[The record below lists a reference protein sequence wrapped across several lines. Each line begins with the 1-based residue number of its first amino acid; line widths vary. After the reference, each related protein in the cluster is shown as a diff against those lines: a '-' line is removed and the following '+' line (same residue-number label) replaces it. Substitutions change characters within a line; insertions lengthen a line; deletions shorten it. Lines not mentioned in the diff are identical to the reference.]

1 MPVMSEPMP
10 SSPQIS
16 LCMIVRNEA
25 ERLARCLESVRDLVD
40 EMVVLD
46 TGSTDETVA
55 IAQSYGATVAAYPW
69 NDDFAAARN
78 AALESVTGDWV
89 LVLDADETLCEAAIP
104 AIRQSI
110 ANADL
115 LVVNLVRQEIG
126 AEQSPYSLVSR
137 LFRRHPAIRFDRP
150 YHALVDDSVLAL
162 KAQEP
167 HWQIAD
173 LPMVAIAHAGYEP
186 GAIAQQNK
194 AARAQMA
201 LERYLSEHP
210 DDVYAHSKLGAIYV
224 QAGDFA
230 QGLETLK
237 RGLKLQEQQ
246 STVNPHLAY
255 ELHYHLGIARARQS
269 LPELALS
276 HYRVALK
283 QPIGDRLKLGAAINL
298 GNLLKSTGNLDEARQ
313 MYETCVAIDSDFPLA
328 HFNLGTVLRAMGKP
342 QQAIAHYERA
352 IQLAPNYAEAHQNLG
367 VALLKLGRV
376 RDSLKAFERAI
387 ALHETTNPQEAQRIR
402 QELEK
407 LQFQV

>member
-1 MPVMSEPMP
+1 
-10 SSPQIS
+10 
-16 LCMIVRNEA
+16 MIVRNEA
-25 ERLARCLESVRDLVD
+25 ERLSGCLDSVRDLVD
-40 EMVVLD
+40 EMVILD
-46 TGSTDETVA
+46 TGSTDKTVA
-55 IAQSYGATVAAYPW
+55 IAHSYGATVPFYPW

-78 AALESVTGDWV
+78 VALEHVTGDWV

-110 ANADL
+110 ANDNL
-115 LVVNLVRQEIG
+115 LVINLVRQEIG

-137 LFRRHPAIRFDRP
+137 LFRRHPAVCFDRP
-150 YHALVDDSVLAL
+150 YHALIDDSVLAL
-162 KAQEP
+162 KDQAP
-167 HWQIAD
+167 HWQITD
-173 LPMVAIAHAGYEP
+173 LPMVAIAHAGYDP
-186 GAIAQQNK
+186 GTIAQQNK
-194 AARAQMA
+194 SARAQAA
-201 LERYLSEHP
+201 LEGYLAEHP
-210 DDVYAHSKLGAIYV
+210 EDIYAHSKLGAIYV
-224 QAGDFA
+224 QAEDFTR
-230 QGLETLK
+230 GLDILK

-246 STVNPHLAY
+246 STANPHLAY
-255 ELHYHLGIARARQS
+255 ELHYHLGIARTRQS

-298 GNLLKSTGNLDEARQ
+298 GNLLKTTGNLDAARQ
-313 MYETCVAIDSDFPLA
+313 MYETCIGIDSDFPLA
-328 HFNLGTVLRAMGKP
+328 HFNLGTVLRAMGNA

-352 IQLAPNYAEAHQNLG
+352 IQLAPDYAEAHQNLG

-387 ALHETTNPQEAQRIR
+387 ALHQTTNPQEAQRIR

>member
-1 MPVMSEPMP
+1 
-10 SSPQIS
+10 
-16 LCMIVRNEA
+16 MIVRNEA
-25 ERLARCLESVRDLVD
+25 ERLSHCLESVRDLVD

-55 IAQSYGATVAAYPW
+55 IAQSFGATVGSYKW

-78 AALESVTGDWV
+78 AALEQVTGDWV
-89 LVLDADETLCEAAIP
+89 LVLDADETLVEAAIP

-110 ANADL
+110 ANDNL
-115 LVVNLVRQEIG
+115 LVVNLVRHEIG

-137 LFRRHPAIRFDRP
+137 LFRRHPAVRFDRP
-150 YHALVDDSVLAL
+150 YHALIDDSVLTL
-162 KAQEP
+162 KEQEA
-167 HWQIAD
+167 HWQVAD

-186 GAIAQQNK
+186 GTISQQNK
-194 AARAQMA
+194 AARAQAA
-201 LERYLSEHP
+201 LERYLANHP

-224 QAGDFA
+224 QANDFEH
-230 QGLETLK
+230 GLATLK

-246 STVNPHLAY
+246 PSANPHLTY
-255 ELHYHLGIARARQS
+255 ELHYHLGIARTRQS

-283 QPIGDRLKLGAAINL
+283 QPIGDRLKLGAALNL
-298 GNLLKSTGNLDEARQ
+298 GNLLKASGNLDAARE
-313 MYETCVAIDSDFPLA
+313 MYETCIQIDADFARA

-352 IQLAPNYAEAHQNLG
+352 LQIAPNYAEAHQNLG
-367 VALLKLGRV
+367 VALLKLGKV

>member
-1 MPVMSEPMP
+1 MS

-25 ERLARCLESVRDLVD
+25 ERLSRCLDSVRDLVD

-55 IAQSYGATVAAYPW
+55 IAQSHGATVPFYAW

-78 AALESVTGDWV
+78 VALEHVTGDWV
-89 LVLDADETLCEAAIP
+89 LVLDADETLCEAVIP
-104 AIRQSI
+104 PIRQSI
-110 ANADL
+110 ANDNL
-115 LVVNLVRQEIG
+115 IVINLVRQEIG
-126 AEQSPYSLVSR
+126 ADQSPYSLVSR
-137 LFRRHPAIRFDRP
+137 LFRRHPAVHFDRP
-150 YHALVDDSVLAL
+150 YHALIDDSVLAL
-162 KAQEP
+162 KDREP
-167 HWQIAD
+167 HWQITD

-186 GAIAQQNK
+186 GTIAQQNK
-194 AARAQMA
+194 SARAQAA
-201 LERYLSEHP
+201 LERYLAEHP
-210 DDVYAHSKLGAIYV
+210 EDVYAHSKLGAIYV

-230 QGLETLK
+230 QGLDILK

-246 STVNPHLAY
+246 TAPNPHLAY
-255 ELHYHLGIARARQS
+255 ELHYHLGIARARQA

-283 QPIGDRLKLGAAINL
+283 QPISDRLKLGSAINL
-298 GNLLKSTGNLDEARQ
+298 GNLLKTTGNLDAARQ
-313 MYETCVAIDSDFPLA
+313 MYETCIGIDSDFPLA
-328 HFNLGTVLRAMGKP
+328 HFNLGTVLRAMGNP

-352 IQLAPNYAEAHQNLG
+352 IQLAPDYAEAHQNLG

>member
-1 MPVMSEPMP
+1 MSSAPKL
-10 SSPQIS
+10 S

-25 ERLARCLESVRDLVD
+25 ERLPHCLESVRDLVD

-55 IAQSYGATVAAYPW
+55 IAQSFGATVGSYGW

-78 AALESVTGDWV
+78 VALEQVSGDWV
-89 LVLDADETLCEAAIP
+89 LVLDADEILIDAAIP

-110 ANADL
+110 ANDNL
-115 LVVNLVRQEIG
+115 LVVNLVRHEIG

-150 YHALVDDSVLAL
+150 YHALIDDSVVAL
-162 KAQEP
+162 KEQEP
-167 HWQIAD
+167 HWQVAN

-186 GAIAQQNK
+186 GTIAQQNK
-194 AARAQMA
+194 AARAQAA
-201 LERYLSEHP
+201 LEHYLAEHP

-224 QAGDFA
+224 QAGDFE
-230 QGLETLK
+230 QGLATLK

-246 STVNPHLAY
+246 PLPNPHLTY
-255 ELHYHLGIARARQS
+255 ELHYHLGIARSRQS

-276 HYRVALK
+276 HYRVAVK
-283 QPIGDRLKLGAAINL
+283 QPISDRLKLGAALNL
-298 GNLLKSTGNLDEARQ
+298 GNLLKASGNLDAARE
-313 MYETCVAIDSDFPLA
+313 MYETCIEIDADFPQA

-352 IQLAPNYAEAHQNLG
+352 IQLAPSHAEAHQNLG